1 MYKCNKKSSKNV
13 ANNEGSLVQRLA
25 VQAVQACCTKL
36 PAMMYNSHFYATFP
50 FIESGNGAAITKV
63 QTALIISEFDTKAY
77 FLLYWGN
84 QHAIIRN
91 CN

>member
-13 ANNEGSLVQRLA
+13 ANNEGSLVQML
-25 VQAVQACCTKL
+25 AVQACCTKL

-77 FLLYWGN
+77 FLLY
-84 QHAIIRN
+84 
-91 CN
+91 